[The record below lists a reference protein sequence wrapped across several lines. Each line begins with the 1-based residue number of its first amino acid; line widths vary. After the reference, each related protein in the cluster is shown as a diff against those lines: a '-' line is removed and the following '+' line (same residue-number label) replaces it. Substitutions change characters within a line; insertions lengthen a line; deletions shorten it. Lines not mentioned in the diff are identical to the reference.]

1 MPRRACFNKRQVAVA
16 IAFSLW
22 NIIHWWWQDY
32 ASTSLNN
39 DTLVHEFDEEKCIK
53 AITSSTNN
61 IASDFLSV
69 EQSERATQLVSK
81 VAMKSTLKGDFF
93 EVNVSSSSSCREI
106 GGFSLFVSIAQRTAI
121 NEPFCNLQMAPKR
134 SVWLAISDERCI
146 DVVTKLF
153 QENNFSVVD
162 PNESLGSNSIIDVPI
177 HLLVG
182 PMMQILSESSVEKI
196 ALLRIGH
203 PLPRGMVENARSSTM
218 AVHDERLSHLVDDH
232 LTTNTL
238 HALISLYRKVGISG
252 FVALDG
258 VWLDEVKEFL
268 MDGNHTVLNIS
279 TNSNYFMK
287 EDTQIRI
294 PIRYRQEQ
302 IQPAIDPKV
311 LQAWQTLDEWHKETV
326 KHFVGHVGTN
336 PYQTYRYTEAM
347 RHLVDTQKKRSGHG
361 KEIIVNVCETGFNGG
376 EAFVA

>member
-1 MPRRACFNKRQVAVA
+1 MA
-16 IAFSLW
+16 IVFLLW
-22 NIIHWWWQDY
+22 NIIHFWWQDY
-32 ASTSLNN
+32 ASTIVNN
-39 DTLVHEFDEEKCIK
+39 DTLVHKFDEEKCFT

-69 EQSERATQLVSK
+69 EQSKRATQFVSK
-81 VAMKSTLKGDFF
+81 IVMKSTLKGDYF
-93 EVNVSSSSSCREI
+93 EVDASSSSSCREI

-134 SVWLAISDERCI
+134 AVWLAFSDERCI
-146 DVVTKLF
+146 EVVSKLF
-153 QENNFSVVD
+153 QENKFSVVD
-162 PNESLGSNSIIDVPI
+162 PNIPLGSNSIIDVPI

-182 PMMQILSESSVEKI
+182 PMLQTLSESPVENI
-196 ALLRIGH
+196 ALLRIGQ
-203 PLPRGMVENARSSTM
+203 PSPRGIDEIARSSTM
-218 AVHDERLSHLVDDH
+218 AVHDERFSYLVDDQ

-238 HALISLYRKVGISG
+238 HALISLYQKVGISG
-252 FVALDG
+252 YVALDG

-294 PIRYRQEQ
+294 PIRYRQKQ
-302 IQPAIDPKV
+302 IQSSINPRV
-311 LQAWQTLDEWHKETV
+311 LQAWQTLDGWHKQTV

-336 PYQTYRYTEAM
+336 PYQTYRYTEAI
-347 RHLVDTQKKRSGHG
+347 RHVVDTQKKRSGHG
-361 KEIIVNVCETGFNGG
+361 KEITVNVCETGFNGG
-376 EAFVA
+376 EAFAA